1 MEVLEVSDD
10 FMDRIEE
17 IDDRVMRLILK
28 SIVEKSDSNLE
39 TMKELIDALPEK
51 IPKFVSE
58 FSKILLENILSIGP
72 KTLEENR
79 KVRSDYE
86 SEIYKLWK
94 EPIDLLE
101 IYIGIA
107 YEIGEKYNRLNRIN
121 ATEKDDYTFEALTR
135 LHARGC
141 QIANEVLVL
150 LKSGYPDGA
159 HARWRTLHEVDVISE
174 FISKHGNDVA
184 ERYLYHNCIES
195 YKAACVHRDCY
206 KGIGEEPPSEDKIE
220 QLKEIRDDLC
230 KRFGPNF
237 NNPYGWALNALGKN
251 GTNLT
256 ELEKSVG
263 LDRLR
268 PYYKFAS
275 NNVHADA
282 KGIMFKLGQVNAS
295 NKSLLAGPSY
305 LGLADAGDCTALS
318 LLHIT
323 YALLVSASTVGKK
336 TLEDCVEM
344 NMMSL
349 MQEKIGEASIK
360 VHNSTKLVGQLPIPD
375 NK

>member
-1 MEVLEVSDD
+1 VEVLEVSDD

-275 NNVHADA
+275 NNVHAD
-282 KGIMFKLGQVNAS
+282 Q
-295 NKSLLAGPSY
+295 
-305 LGLADAGDCTALS
+305 
-318 LLHIT
+318 
-323 YALLVSASTVGKK
+323 
-336 TLEDCVEM
+336 TLKELCL
-344 NMMSL
+344 N
-349 MQEKIGEASIK
+349 
-360 VHNSTKLVGQLPIPD
+360 
-375 NK
+375 